1 MMYQYILRRD
11 DMNITVHDP
20 ETEKAK
26 KHLAAC
32 VARLHAEL
40 IENSLRRLE
49 CRTEQKIALLDE
61 IIFEIRRGAI

>member
-1 MMYQYILRRD
+1 
-11 DMNITVHDP
+11 MNITVHDP